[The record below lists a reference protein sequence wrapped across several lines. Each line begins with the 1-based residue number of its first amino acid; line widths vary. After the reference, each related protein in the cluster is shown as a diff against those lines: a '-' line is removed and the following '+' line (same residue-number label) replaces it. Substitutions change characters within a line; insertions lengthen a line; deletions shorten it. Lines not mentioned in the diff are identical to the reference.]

1 MIHSAQLEKSRTRLC
16 LNLQAKGTQ
25 PKSSSAV
32 SIPGTHR
39 PDSPTGS
46 QPPRTSVSQ
55 STSAVT
61 QPRSPSISQPV
72 RVTSAV
78 APQSRSSTVAQSQSR
93 SASIA
98 QPQIRGPPS
107 IAQPQIRRTA
117 DYLPSNSDSTQ
128 QRVPSAHPPTVGEI
142 RRSYNQSPA
151 PEVANRQGSSRSS
164 VVLPRCSSMSGSESE
179 EIIKRLDSLEQ
190 RLQAVESMAK
200 QLEKLTV
207 AVEQLTTGSSRF
219 SEDKLS
225 DIDDMRQSLE
235 VIRRR
240 LGC

>member
-72 RVTSAV
+72 RVTSAGHV
-78 APQSRSSTVAQSQSR
+78 HQLLLNLS
-93 SASIA
+93 
-98 QPQIRGPPS
+98 
-107 IAQPQIRRTA
+107 
-117 DYLPSNSDSTQ
+117 
-128 QRVPSAHPPTVGEI
+128 
-142 RRSYNQSPA
+142 
-151 PEVANRQGSSRSS
+151 PEV
-164 VVLPRCSSMSGSESE
+164 LPLLSLKSEALHLLPNLKSAE
-179 EIIKRLDSLEQ
+179 QPTTCQATLIQLNNESLPITHQLWEKYGAPITSHL
-190 RLQAVESMAK
+190 LQK
-200 QLEKLTV
+200 
-207 AVEQLTTGSSRF
+207 
-219 SEDKLS
+219 
-225 DIDDMRQSLE
+225 
-235 VIRRR
+235 
-240 LGC
+240 

>member
-128 QRVPSAHPPTVGEI
+128 QRIPSDHPPTVGEI

-164 VVLPRCSSMSGSESE
+164 VVLPRFSSMSGSESE